1 MNFDLV
7 LTIERATEQ
16 LGWEIRFFDQRPNAA
31 AAAGTAV
38 ALLMFVVP
46 ITLQRDHHHHHHH
59 Q

>member
-7 LTIERATEQ
+7 LTIERAIEQ
-16 LGWEIRFFDQRPNAA
+16 LGWEIRFFDQRPNA